1 MPKAARLAAAFE
13 RAFGIKSD
21 YIKGSGGILQVTLN
35 GEIIYSN
42 KIAKYGPEPTDE
54 QAIAIMA
61 EATGL
66 TPEDTSAAPA
76 DEGEAP
82 ACRLPDNDA

>member
-13 RAFGIKSD
+13 RAFGIKSE
-21 YIKGSGGILQVTLN
+21 YIKGGGGILQITLD

-42 KIAKYGPEPTDE
+42 KIAKYGPEPTDD
-54 QAIAIMA
+54 QAIAILA

-66 TPEDTSAAPA
+66 KPRDSSAPG
-76 DEGEAP
+76 DEEGEVP
-82 ACRLPDNDA
+82 ACRLPRKK